1 KKLFSVQIN
10 FYENRK
16 IVKSISI
23 QIVHKNETLLIE
35 NYFYDGEDRMVE
47 IKREHKD
54 KKTFWN
60 EEYFPDN
67 IYNSV
72 FKIEYNGNETIP
84 NKILWNEKTVYTKK

>member
-1 KKLFSVQIN
+1 VQIN

-16 IVKSISI
+16 MEKSISI
-23 QIVHKNETLLIE
+23 QIVHKNETIVIE

-54 KKTFWN
+54 KSTFWN

-67 IYNSV
+67 IYKSV
-72 FKIEYNGNETIP
+72 FKIEYTGSETIP